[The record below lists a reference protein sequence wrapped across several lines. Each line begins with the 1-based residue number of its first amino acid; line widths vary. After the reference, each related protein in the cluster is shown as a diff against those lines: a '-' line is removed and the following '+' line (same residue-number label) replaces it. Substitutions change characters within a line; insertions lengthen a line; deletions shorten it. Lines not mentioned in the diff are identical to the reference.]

1 MTRVTDVFV
10 DAGLLAHDTGQLP
23 EALELLAVRL
33 DMAGAGELLA
43 QLTRSCF
50 DRHGDDGICPA
61 CGHDLKA
68 PPGDPHPRPTPP
80 PTPPPPPP
88 TER

>member
-10 DAGLLAHDTGQLP
+10 DAGMLAHETGQLP

-33 DMAGAGELLA
+33 DMAGAGEMLA
-43 QLTRSCF
+43 QITSSCF
-50 DRHGDDGICPA
+50 DRHGDDGVCPT
-61 CGHDLKA
+61 CGHKT

-80 PTPPPPPP
+80 PTPPPTSPPP
-88 TER
+88 TEQ